1 MEAVTQLPSIKD
13 LLWRGIISKSFL
25 ILAIVIF
32 VSFKTIAEQ
41 PQAVSIGNIS
51 DLSGYGQIRTE
62 ELKQEA
68 TLNLPVKNNDEA
80 ITANGRMALTFL
92 DESVVTLTEH
102 SQLVID
108 EYIYDPDPS
117 KSKMALTFTLG
128 TARFLSGNVNRMQK
142 QNISLSTP
150 TAQIAI
156 RGSNFSVTINEIG
169 ETLVVNLPY
178 GPLGLDIGEIE
189 VITAM
194 GSVILT
200 QPFEATTV
208 SVYEKAPS
216 KSVILDL
223 TLDQIDNY
231 LIVSPPKEK
240 FVLVEETQVNQSD
253 ILDFNELDI
262 DFLDS
267 EDLLED
273 ELDEFSEL
281 DIDYLASDTNFLS
294 DLLDVLSEL
303 DVREEEDALAE
314 NVGGVSLK
322 GTSFGQDLDT
332 GIITFMTGE
341 ILTLQREAANARA
354 KVDIDGA
361 GSYTIILIQ
370 DGKSQTIYV
379 NGGSDSKIT
388 ITQSDG

>member
-1 MEAVTQLPSIKD
+1 
-13 LLWRGIISKSFL
+13 
-25 ILAIVIF
+25 
-32 VSFKTIAEQ
+32 
-41 PQAVSIGNIS
+41 
-51 DLSGYGQIRTE
+51 
-62 ELKQEA
+62 
-68 TLNLPVKNNDEA
+68 
-80 ITANGRMALTFL
+80 MALTFL

-142 QNISLSTP
+142 QNIRLSTP

>member
-1 MEAVTQLPSIKD
+1 MEAVTQLASIKH

-25 ILAIVIF
+25 IQAIVIF

-208 SVYEKAPS
+208 SVYENAPS

-262 DFLDS
+262 DYLDS

-354 KVDIDGA
+354 KIDIDGA

>member
-1 MEAVTQLPSIKD
+1 MEAVTQLASIKH

-25 ILAIVIF
+25 IQAIVIF

-208 SVYEKAPS
+208 SVYENAPS

-240 FVLVEETQVNQSD
+240 FVLAEETQVNQSD

-262 DFLDS
+262 DYLDS

-354 KVDIDGA
+354 KIDIDGA